1 MTLIRPA
8 TLLSATFA
16 AATLALT
23 MNVSAQDLVGD
34 CDELPAHLE
43 ACKPFE
49 CTFTHPFTGEEETRM
64 EPASSA
70 VTEPVGWRY
79 EAAGSA

>member
-8 TLLSATFA
+8 TLLSATIPA
-16 AATLALT
+16 
-23 MNVSAQDLVGD
+23 
-34 CDELPAHLE
+34 DELPAHLE